1 MFLFHWLFF
10 ENIITSCII
19 EIMENV
25 FKNDQIKYENNIF
38 FQSPSL
44 PKYHIYRYSKT
55 LNKVACFTL
64 MMVLDKERQ
73 KRFLNGCNILL

>member
-1 MFLFHWLFF
+1 
-10 ENIITSCII
+10 
-19 EIMENV
+19 MENV

-38 FQSPSL
+38 SKPL
-44 PKYHIYRYSKT
+44 PTKVSYIYNKT

-73 KRFLNGCNILL
+73 KRFLNGRNILL